1 MSEVMET
8 KIIKV
13 GTSLGLIIPGL
24 VAKDYDLKNGTKI
37 EIELNNGVLVIKKKR
52 SVRDGWD
59 EAFAQ
64 YAKEGEDEMLLPDH
78 LDSEAEMLL

>member
-1 MSEVMET
+1 MES

-24 VAKDYDLKNGTKI
+24 MVKDCDLKYGTKI
-37 EIELNNGVLVIKKKR
+37 EIELRKGELVIKKKD
-52 SVRDGWD
+52 SVREGWD

-64 YAKEGEDEMLLPDH
+64 YAKEGEDKQLLPDF
-78 LDSEAEMLL
+78 LDSEADMLM

>member
-1 MSEVMET
+1 MES

-24 VAKDYDLKNGTKI
+24 MAKDYDLKYGTKI
-37 EIELNNGVLVIKKKR
+37 EIELKKGELVIKKKN
-52 SVRDGWD
+52 SVRDGWE

-64 YAKEGEDEMLLPDH
+64 YAKEGEEKQLLPDFM
-78 LDSEAEMLL
+78 DSEAEMLL

>member
-1 MSEVMET
+1 MET

-24 VAKDYDLKNGTKI
+24 LAKDYDFKYGTRI
-37 EIELNNGVLVIKKKR
+37 EFEIKKDELVIKKKKSPR
-52 SVRDGWD
+52 EGWE

-64 YAKEGEDEMLLPDH
+64 YAKEGEDKLILPDF
-78 LDSEAEMLL
+78 LDQETDSLL

>member
-1 MSEVMET
+1 MES

-24 VAKDYDLKNGTKI
+24 MAKEYDLKYGTKI
-37 EIELNNGVLVIKKKR
+37 EIELNKDELVIKKKKDF
-52 SVRDGWD
+52 VRDGWE

-64 YAKEGEDEMLLPDH
+64 YAKEGEEKQMLPDFI
-78 LDSEAEMLL
+78 DSEANMLL